1 MLDNSISS
9 THATPRRARGAAR
22 HGHALALLL
31 LGALGPAVGC
41 SDDELALEN
50 ELALET
56 PVETAAQELTSI
68 PTIPDEALQK
78 TLAPLRALEVP
89 GRVYMRSVEETFAG
103 SGTFSQVVHVYQPDA
118 NGETIRFELAAK
130 TSTGQVDTSH
140 GFQSVKVTSRP
151 GESDEIQQ
159 TQPNSSGQR
168 VYDVPGSRQGWYR
181 FELTYVAPNA
191 GRTLSFR
198 AYDASGNS
206 LKIVWVDPPSAA
218 AQVRAKVA
226 VDASASPVFLKGG
239 AYRNTD
245 PSQFAYADNV
255 KVNGNLLYRR
265 GFDQGQYNFP
275 LGQLNAAEH
284 TLEFSLAASA
294 YNPAKF
300 WFGVSEK
307 SFARAAAK
315 ASWDRVQFLYQ
326 GAMRTG
332 DYDAWSEGVAFAQ
345 GATVANGVRP
355 PPVRRG
361 TTFSVAVED
370 SSLNGTQNATV
381 RIISDATGAE
391 VSWAKSLPAEGD
403 YRGGIFANGAFS
415 SRNREHWRITV
426 PSDAPVGRYYARAF
440 APWGARIGQDVV
452 FYVIHNPYPLVAS
465 GAISKAELETYGYDE
480 DEDGVDLNGGYGSD
494 QDNIRDHFTVL
505 YEWSPPY
512 DVQRKLTG
520 AFRRTTDESKFSF
533 LDHAVAAAQ
542 GTTSEIETMRRLYR
556 LVTQRYRYSQ
566 PTNQGDVSNIFLSD
580 GLDPAESL
588 QYAKPNSQ
596 LSWEDG
602 IGGVQCYDYAPVLAS
617 IARSAGV
624 LSRVVSSDGNLGGW
638 GNHFFTEAYI
648 PSVPHHGGKTQN
660 SSSAPN
666 SDTVPWYAFDA
677 TNPDA
682 SGSVPYQY
690 LWERYSEAI
699 APQAQYGK
707 AVFVLSGYKPR
718 GTTTNTV
725 TWDPLGPTDD
735 IGADD
740 VLSLQAAYESGP
752 DFWLTQSGVTGILGR
767 GEKDVYRISKAT
779 TGARAVSVSTVP
791 GGGNTLQPVLC
802 VGPYVD
808 PNGPPA
814 ESEPGMPPR
823 WNVSVPVRCADR
835 ATTYPLPEGESYVVV
850 FHDHGQPDD
859 AYPDSEDRLKLGD
872 SVQYVLDLQY

>member
-1 MLDNSISS
+1 MIDTSISS
-9 THATPRRARGAAR
+9 TQVPSGRARRAAR
-22 HGHALALLL
+22 HGDALALLL
-31 LGALGPAVGC
+31 LGALGPIAGC
-41 SDDELALEN
+41 ADGELALE
-50 ELALET
+50 A
-56 PVETAAQELTSI
+56 PVETSAQELTSI
-68 PTIPDEALQK
+68 PNISDEALQK

-89 GRVYMRSVEETFAG
+89 GSVYMKSVEETFPG
-103 SGTFSQVVHVYQPDA
+103 TGTFSQVVHVYQPDA
-118 NGETIRFELAAK
+118 NGERIRFELAAR
-130 TSTGQVDTSH
+130 TPTGQVDASH
-140 GFQSVKVTSRP
+140 RFESVKIVSRP
-151 GESDEIQQ
+151 GEPDQSVHVQA
-159 TQPNSSGQR
+159 NGSGQR
-168 VYDVPGSRQGWYR
+168 VYELSSSRQGWYR

-191 GRTLSFR
+191 GRTLSFK
-198 AYDASGNS
+198 ATDVSGSS

-218 AQVRAKVA
+218 VQVKARVA
-226 VDASASPVFLKGG
+226 VEGAPSPVFLKGG

-245 PSQFAYADNV
+245 PGQFAHADDV
-255 KVNGNLLYRR
+255 KLNGNLLYRR
-265 GFDQGQYNFP
+265 GFDQGLYNFP

-284 TLEFSLAASA
+284 TLELSLAASA
-294 YNPAKF
+294 YDPAKF
-300 WFGVSEK
+300 WFGVSEQ
-307 SFARAAAK
+307 SFAPAGTRT
-315 ASWDRVQFLYQ
+315 SWDRVQFLYQ

-345 GATVANGVRP
+345 GSTVAHGVRP

-361 TTFSVAVED
+361 TTFAVAVED
-370 SSLNGTQNATV
+370 SSLNGAQNATL

-391 VSWAKSLPAEGD
+391 VPWAKSLPPELD
-403 YRGGIFANGAFS
+403 YSGGIFTNGGFS

-426 PSDAPVGRYYARAF
+426 PGDAPIGRYVVRAF
-440 APWGARIGQDVV
+440 TPWGAQIGQDVV

-480 DEDGVDLNGGYGSD
+480 DEDGVDLHGEHGSD
-494 QDNIRDHFTVL
+494 RDNLRDHFTVL

-512 DVQRKLTG
+512 EVHTKLTA
-520 AFRRTTDESKFSF
+520 AFRRTTDEAKFSF

-566 PTNQGDVSNIFLSD
+566 ATNQGDVSSIFLSD

-588 QYAKPNSQ
+588 QYGQPGSE
-596 LSWEDG
+596 LTWEDG
-602 IGGVQCYDYAPVLAS
+602 INGAQCYDYAPVLAA

-624 LSRVVSSDGNLGGW
+624 LSRVVSSNGSLGGW

-648 PSVPHHGGKTQN
+648 PTVPHHGGKQQN
-660 SSSAPN
+660 SSSSPN
-666 SDTVPWYAFDA
+666 SDTDPWYVFDA

-682 SGSVPYQY
+682 SGNTPYAY

-699 APQAQYGK
+699 GPRAQYGR
-707 AVFVLSGYKPR
+707 AAFVLSGYKPN

-725 TWDPLGPTDD
+725 TWDPLGPTTD

-740 VLSLQAAYESGP
+740 VLSLEAEYESGP
-752 DFWLTQSGVTGILGR
+752 DFWLTQSGVTGILAR

-779 TGARAVSVSTVP
+779 TGAKAVSVSTLP
-791 GGGNTLQPVLC
+791 GGGSTLQPVLC

-808 PNGPPA
+808 PDGPPV
-814 ESEPGMPPR
+814 ENEPDMAPR
-823 WNVSVPVRCADR
+823 WTASVPARCADR

-859 AYPDSEDRLKLGD
+859 VTPDPNDRIRLGD

>member
-1 MLDNSISS
+1 MLDTSISS
-9 THATPRRARGAAR
+9 THITPRRARRAAR
-22 HGHALALLL
+22 HGDALALLL
-31 LGALGPAVGC
+31 LGALGAVVGC
-41 SDDELALEN
+41 ADDELALE
-50 ELALET
+50 A
-56 PVETAAQELTSI
+56 PVEASAQELASI

-78 TLAPLRALEVP
+78 TLAPIRALEVP
-89 GRVYMRSVEETFAG
+89 GRVYMKSVEETFTS

-118 NGETIRFELAAK
+118 TGERIRFELAAK

-140 GFQSVKVTSRP
+140 RFESVKVTSRP
-151 GESDEIQQ
+151 GEADQIEQ
-159 TQPNSSGQR
+159 TLWNSSGQQ
-168 VYDVPGSRQGWYR
+168 VYELTSSRQGWYR
-181 FELTYVAPNA
+181 FEFRYVAPNA
-191 GRTLSFR
+191 GRTQSFK
-198 AYDASGNS
+198 ATDVAGNS

-218 AQVRAKVA
+218 VQVRAKIA
-226 VDASASPVFLKGG
+226 VDSSASQVFLKGG

-245 PSQFAYADNV
+245 PTQSAYADNV
-255 KVNGNLLYRR
+255 RLNGNLLYRR
-265 GFDQGQYNFP
+265 GFDQGRYNFP

-284 TLEFSLAASA
+284 TLEFSLAASG
-294 YNPAKF
+294 YDPAKF

-307 SFARAAAK
+307 SFAPAGTK
-315 ASWDRVQFLYQ
+315 TSWDRVQFLYY

-345 GATVANGVRP
+345 GPAVTNGVRP

-370 SSLNGTQNATV
+370 SSLNGATQNATL

-391 VSWAKSLPAEGD
+391 VSWAKSLPPEYD
-403 YRGGIFANGAFS
+403 YRGGIFTSGAFS

-426 PSDAPVGRYYARAF
+426 PSDAPVGRYLVRAF
-440 APWGARIGQDVV
+440 APSGARIGQDVV
-452 FYVIHNPYPLVAS
+452 FYAIHNPYPLVAS

-480 DEDGVDLNGGYGSD
+480 DEDGVDLSGAYGSD
-494 QDNIRDHFTVL
+494 HDNIRDHFTVL

-512 DVQRKLTG
+512 DVQRKLTA

-542 GTTSEIETMRRLYR
+542 GTTSEFETMRRLYR

-566 PTNQGDVSNIFLSD
+566 PTNQGDVSSIFLSD

-588 QYAKPNSQ
+588 QYGKPNTQ
-596 LSWEDG
+596 LSSEDG
-602 IGGVQCYDYAPVLAS
+602 INGAQCYDYAPVLAA

-624 LSRVVSSDGNLGGW
+624 LSRVVSSNGNLGGW

-648 PSVPHHGGKTQN
+648 PSVPLHGGKTEN
-660 SSSAPN
+660 SSSSPN
-666 SDTVPWYAFDA
+666 SDTDPWYAFDA

-682 SGSVPYQY
+682 SGNTPYQF

-699 APQAQYGK
+699 GPRAQYGK
-707 AVFVLSGYKPR
+707 AAFVLSGYKPR

-725 TWDPLGPTDD
+725 TWDPLGPTTD
-735 IGADD
+735 IGEDD
-740 VLSLQAAYESGP
+740 VLSLEAQYESGP
-752 DFWLTQSGVTGILGR
+752 DFWITQSGVTGFLGR

-779 TGARAVSVSTVP
+779 TGARAVSVSTLP
-791 GGGNTLQPVLC
+791 GGGSTLQPVLC

-808 PNGPPA
+808 PNGPPVVN
-814 ESEPGMPPR
+814 EPDMEPR
-823 WNVSVPVRCADR
+823 WNVSVPARCASR
-835 ATTYPLPEGESYVVV
+835 ATSHPLPEGESYVVV

-859 AYPDSEDRLKLGD
+859 AYPNSEDRLKLGD
-872 SVQYVLDLQY
+872 SVQYVLDLQF

>member
-1 MLDNSISS
+1 MIDTSISS
-9 THATPRRARGAAR
+9 TQVTSRRTRRAAR
-22 HGHALALLL
+22 HGDALALLF
-31 LGALGPAVGC
+31 LGALGPVVGC
-41 SDDELALEN
+41 ADD

-56 PVETAAQELTSI
+56 PVETSAQELASF
-68 PTIPDEALQK
+68 PNIPDEALQK
-78 TLAPLRALEVP
+78 TLAPLRALEAP
-89 GRVYMRSVEETFAG
+89 GRVYLKSVEQTLSG
-103 SGTFSQVVHVYQPDA
+103 SGTFTQIVHVYQPDT
-118 NGETIRFELAAK
+118 NGERIRFEVAAK

-140 GFQSVKVTSRP
+140 RFEAVKAISRP
-151 GESDEIQQ
+151 GEPDQSVHDQ
-159 TQPNSSGQR
+159 TNSSGQR
-168 VYDVPGSRQGWYR
+168 VYELSSSRQGWYR
-181 FELTYVAPNA
+181 FEFSYVAPNA
-191 GRTLSFR
+191 GRTLSFK
-198 AYDASGNS
+198 ATDVSGNS
-206 LKIVWVDPPSAA
+206 LKIGWVDPPSAA
-218 AQVRAKVA
+218 VQVKAKVA
-226 VDASASPVFLKGG
+226 VDGSASPVFLKGG

-245 PSQFAYADNV
+245 PSQFAHADNV
-255 KVNGNLLYRR
+255 KLNGNLLYRR
-265 GFDQGQYNFP
+265 GFDQGRYNFP

-284 TLEFSLAASA
+284 TLEFSLGASS

-307 SFARAAAK
+307 SFARTGAK
-315 ASWDRVQFLYQ
+315 TSWDRVQFLYQ

-345 GATVANGVRP
+345 GSTVTNGVRP

-370 SSLNGTQNATV
+370 SSLNGIQNATL

-391 VSWAKSLPAEGD
+391 VPWAKSLPAEGD
-403 YRGGIFANGAFS
+403 YRGGIFTSGAFS

-426 PSDAPVGRYYARAF
+426 PGNAPVGRYFVRAF
-440 APWGARIGQDVV
+440 APSGARIGQDVV
-452 FYVIHNPYPLVAS
+452 FYAIHNPYPLVDS

-480 DEDGVDLNGGYGSD
+480 DEDGVNVHGAYGSD

-512 DVQRKLTG
+512 EVHTKLTA
-520 AFRRTTDESKFSF
+520 AFRRTTDEAKFSF

-542 GTTSEIETMRRLYR
+542 GTTSEFETMRRLYR

-566 PTNQGDVSNIFLSD
+566 ATNQGDVSSIFLSD

-588 QYAKPNSQ
+588 QYGKPNSQ
-596 LSWEDG
+596 LTWEDG
-602 IGGVQCYDYAPVLAS
+602 IGGVQCYDYAPVLAA

-624 LSRVVSSDGNLGGW
+624 LSRVVSSDGSLGGW

-648 PSVPHHGGKTQN
+648 PTVPHHGGKRSN
-660 SSSAPN
+660 SSSAPD
-666 SDTVPWYAFDA
+666 SDTGPWYVFDA

-682 SGSVPYQY
+682 SGSVPYQF
-690 LWERYSEAI
+690 LWERYSEGI

-707 AVFVLSGYKPR
+707 AAFVLSGYKPL

-735 IGADD
+735 VGADD

-752 DFWLTQSGVTGILGR
+752 DFWLTQSGVTGYLGR

-779 TGARAVSVSTVP
+779 TGARAVSVRTV
-791 GGGNTLQPVLC
+791 GGSTLQPVLC

-808 PNGPPA
+808 PNGPPVVN
-814 ESEPGMPPR
+814 EPDMAPR
-823 WNVSVPVRCADR
+823 WTVSVPARCADR

-859 AYPDSEDRLKLGD
+859 AYPDPNDRLKLGD
-872 SVQYVLDLQY
+872 SVQYVLDLQF

>member
-9 THATPRRARGAAR
+9 TQVTSRRARRAAR
-22 HGHALALLL
+22 HGDALALLL
-31 LGALGPAVGC
+31 LGALGPVVGC
-41 SDDELALEN
+41 ADD

-56 PVETAAQELTSI
+56 PVETSAQELTSI

-78 TLAPLRALEVP
+78 TLAPIRALEVP
-89 GRVYMRSVEETFAG
+89 GRVYMKSVEQTFSG

-118 NGETIRFELAAK
+118 TGERIRFELAAK
-130 TSTGQVDTSH
+130 TAAGQVDTSH
-140 GFQSVKVTSRP
+140 RFESVKVTSRP
-151 GESDEIQQ
+151 GEPDQTQQ
-159 TQPNSSGQR
+159 TLWNSSGQQ
-168 VYDVPGSRQGWYR
+168 VYELSSSRQGWYR
-181 FELTYVAPNA
+181 FEFSYVAPNA
-191 GRTLSFR
+191 GRTQSFK
-198 AYDASGNS
+198 ATDVSGNS
-206 LKIVWVDPPSAA
+206 LKIVWVDPASAA
-218 AQVRAKVA
+218 VQVRARVA
-226 VDASASPVFLKGG
+226 VDSSASQVFLKGG

-245 PSQFAYADNV
+245 PSQFAHADNV
-255 KVNGNLLYRR
+255 KLNGNLLYRR
-265 GFDQGQYNFP
+265 GFDQGRYNFP

-307 SFARAAAK
+307 SFAPAGTK
-315 ASWDRVQFLYQ
+315 TSWDRVQFLYH

-370 SSLNGTQNATV
+370 SSLNGTTQNATL
-381 RIISDATGAE
+381 RIISNATGAE
-391 VSWAKSLPAEGD
+391 VSWSKSLPAEGD
-403 YRGGIFANGAFS
+403 YQGGIFTSGAFS
-415 SRNREHWRITV
+415 SRSREHWRITV
-426 PSDAPVGRYYARAF
+426 PGDAPIGRYLVRAF
-440 APWGARIGQDVV
+440 APSGARIGQDVV

-480 DEDGVDLNGGYGSD
+480 DEDGVTLNGGYGSD

-512 DVQRKLTG
+512 SVYPKLTA

-542 GTTSEIETMRRLYR
+542 GTTSELETMRRLYR
-556 LVTQRYRYSQ
+556 LVTQRYRYTQ
-566 PTNQGDVSNIFLSD
+566 PTNQGDVSSIFLSD

-588 QYAKPNSQ
+588 QYGKPGSQ
-596 LSWEDG
+596 LSWDDG
-602 IGGVQCYDYAPVLAS
+602 VMGAQCYDYAPVLAA

-624 LSRVVSSDGNLGGW
+624 LSRVVSSEGFLGGW
-638 GNHFFTEAYI
+638 GNHFFTEAYT
-648 PSVPHHGGKTQN
+648 PGVPHHGGKQQN
-660 SSSAPN
+660 SSSSPN
-666 SDTVPWYAFDA
+666 SDTSPWYVFDA

-682 SGSVPYQY
+682 SGSTPYQY
-690 LWERYSEAI
+690 LWERYSEGI

-707 AVFVLSGYKPR
+707 ATFVLSGYKPL

-740 VLSLQAAYESGP
+740 VLSLQAQYESGP

-779 TGARAVSVSTVP
+779 TGARAVSVRTAP

-808 PNGPPA
+808 PNGPPV
-814 ESEPGMPPR
+814 ESEPGVAPR
-823 WNVSVPVRCADR
+823 WAASVPVRCADR

-859 AYPDSEDRLKLGD
+859 AYPNPDDRLKLGD
-872 SVQYVLDLQY
+872 SVQYILDLQY

>member
-1 MLDNSISS
+1 MIDTSISS
-9 THATPRRARGAAR
+9 TPVTSRRARRAAR
-22 HGHALALLL
+22 HGDALALLL
-31 LGALGPAVGC
+31 LGALGPVVGC
-41 SDDELALEN
+41 ADDELALE
-50 ELALET
+50 A
-56 PVETAAQELTSI
+56 PVETSAQELASI
-68 PTIPDEALQK
+68 PNIPDEALQK

-89 GRVYMRSVEETFAG
+89 GRVYMKSVEETFSA
-103 SGTFSQVVHVYQPDA
+103 SGTFSQIVHVYQPDA
-118 NGETIRFELAAK
+118 NGERIRFELAAR
-130 TSTGQVDTSH
+130 TATGQVDTSH
-140 GFQSVKVTSRP
+140 RFESVRVTSRP
-151 GESDEIQQ
+151 GEPDQVVQ
-159 TQPNSSGQR
+159 DLANQSGQHT
-168 VYDVPGSRQGWYR
+168 YELSSSRQGWYR
-181 FELTYVAPNA
+181 FEFRYVAPNA
-191 GRTLSFR
+191 GRTLSFK
-198 AYDASGNS
+198 ATDVTASS

-218 AQVRAKVA
+218 VQVKARVA
-226 VDASASPVFLKGG
+226 VDGSASPVFLKGG

-245 PSQFAYADNV
+245 PGQFAHADNV
-255 KVNGNLLYRR
+255 KLNGNLLYRR
-265 GFDQGQYNFP
+265 GFDQGRYNFP

-284 TLEFSLAASA
+284 TLEFSLSASS

-307 SFARAAAK
+307 SFAPTAAK
-315 ASWDRVQFLYQ
+315 TSWDRVQLLYQ

-345 GATVANGVRP
+345 GATVVNGVRP

-370 SSLNGTQNATV
+370 SSLNGTQNATL

-391 VSWAKSLPAEGD
+391 VSWAKSLPSELD
-403 YRGGIFANGAFS
+403 YRGGIFANGGFS

-426 PSDAPVGRYYARAF
+426 PGDAPIGRYLVRAST
-440 APWGARIGQDVV
+440 PWGARIGQDVV
-452 FYVIHNPYPLVAS
+452 FYVIHNPYPLVAG
-465 GAISKAELETYGYDE
+465 GAISKAELETYAYDE
-480 DEDGVDLNGGYGSD
+480 DEDGVDLHGEYGSD
-494 QDNIRDHFTVL
+494 KDNIRDNFTVL

-512 DVQRKLTG
+512 YVHTKLTA
-520 AFRRTTDESKFSF
+520 AFRRTTDESEFSF

-542 GTTSEIETMRRLYR
+542 GTTSELETMRRLYR

-566 PTNQGDVSNIFLSD
+566 ATNLGDVSSIFLSD

-588 QYAKPNSQ
+588 QYGKPGTQ
-596 LSWEDG
+596 LTSEDG
-602 IGGVQCYDYAPVLAS
+602 IGGVQCYDYAPVLAA

-648 PSVPHHGGKTQN
+648 PTVPHHGGKTQN
-660 SSSAPN
+660 SSSSPN
-666 SDTVPWYAFDA
+666 SDTDPWYVFDA

-682 SGSVPYQY
+682 SGSTPYEF
-690 LWERYSEAI
+690 LWTRYSEAI
-699 APQAQYGK
+699 ATRAQYGR
-707 AVFVLSGYKPR
+707 ATFVLTGYKPR
-718 GTTTNTV
+718 GTTTNLV

-735 IGADD
+735 VGADD
-740 VLSLQAAYESGP
+740 VLSLDAEYGSGP
-752 DFWLTQSGVTGILGR
+752 DFWLTESGVTGLLGR

-779 TGARAVSVSTVP
+779 TGARAVSVRTVP

-808 PNGPPA
+808 PNSPPV
-814 ESEPGMPPR
+814 ENEPGMDPR
-823 WNVSVPVRCADR
+823 WPASVPVRCADR

-859 AYPDSEDRLKLGD
+859 ASPNPDDRLKLGD

>member
-9 THATPRRARGAAR
+9 THVTSRRARRAAR
-22 HGHALALLL
+22 HGHALVLLL

-41 SDDELALEN
+41 SDDEI
-50 ELALET
+50 ALET
-56 PVETAAQELTSI
+56 PVETSAQELTSI

-89 GRVYMRSVEETFAG
+89 GRVYMKSVEETFAG

-118 NGETIRFELAAK
+118 TGETIRFELAAK
-130 TSTGQVDTSH
+130 TSSGQVDTSH

-151 GESDEIQQ
+151 GEPDEIQQ

-191 GRTLSFR
+191 GRTLSFK

-218 AQVRAKVA
+218 AQVRARVA
-226 VDASASPVFLKGG
+226 VDGSASPVFLKGG

-284 TLEFSLAASA
+284 TLEFSLAASS

-315 ASWDRVQFLYQ
+315 TSWDRVQFLYQ

-345 GATVANGVRP
+345 GATVVNGVRP

-403 YRGGIFANGAFS
+403 YRGGIFANGGFS
-415 SRNREHWRITV
+415 SRNREHWRVTV
-426 PSDAPVGRYYARAF
+426 PGDAPVGRYYARAF
-440 APWGARIGQDVV
+440 TPWGARIGQDVV

-480 DEDGVDLNGGYGSD
+480 DEDGVNLNGGYGSD

-566 PTNQGDVSNIFLSD
+566 PTNQGDVSTIFLSD

-666 SDTVPWYAFDA
+666 SDTVPWYVFDA

-682 SGSVPYQY
+682 SGSVPYQF

-808 PNGPPA
+808 PNGPPV
-814 ESEPGMPPR
+814 ENEPGMPPR
-823 WNVSVPVRCADR
+823 WSVSVPARCADR

-872 SVQYVLDLQY
+872 SVQYVLELQY